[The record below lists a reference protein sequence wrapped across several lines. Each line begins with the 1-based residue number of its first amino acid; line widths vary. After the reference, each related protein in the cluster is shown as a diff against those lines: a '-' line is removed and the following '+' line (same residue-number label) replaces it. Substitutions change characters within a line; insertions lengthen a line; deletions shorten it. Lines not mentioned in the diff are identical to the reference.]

1 MSEEAPRNGRTGLRL
16 IGVGAVLGIVLA
28 AGAGFG
34 MKVTD
39 RRPFCASC
47 HIMQEAALTH
57 KASAH
62 ANLACNECHAPQN
75 LAAKLSFK
83 AAAGTKDVYMNTLG
97 RPGDVIPASQSTKDV
112 VNANCKACH
121 TMTNMQVASM
131 DSKPYC
137 VDCHRNVQHMRMMPI
152 STRKVADG

>member
-16 IGVGAVLGIVLA
+16 IVVGATLGVVLA

-57 KASAH
+57 KASTH
-62 ANLACNECHAPQN
+62 AKLACNECHAPQN
-75 LAAKLSFK
+75 LAAKLPFK
-83 AAAGTKDVYMNTLG
+83 AAAGAKDVYMNTLG
-97 RPGDVIPASQSTKDV
+97 RPDDVIHSGQSTKDV

-121 TMTNMQVASM
+121 TMTNTQVASM

-137 VDCHRNVQHMRMMPI
+137 VDCHRNVQHMRMTPI